1 MCDFHNFGLIPRS
14 EEKCP
19 KMLILAFELI
29 AQNHP
34 KNIFWHFQVRPK
46 IMKIIHIVYIYIPS
60 PYPLQQELELLQEE
74 GCKAFFE
81 DGGRGLQETHRA
93 AITAKLSL
101 LRGIFLNPPHTPP
114 TASQGRPTSNKYYNS
129 NKTVYAESIYI
140 LIYLI
145 LAKFTCILF

>member
-1 MCDFHNFGLIPRS
+1 
-14 EEKCP
+14 
-19 KMLILAFELI
+19 
-29 AQNHP
+29 
-34 KNIFWHFQVRPK
+34 
-46 IMKIIHIVYIYIPS
+46 MKIIHIVYIYIPS
-60 PYPLQQELELLQEE
+60 PYPLQQELELLQEV

-81 DGGRGLQETHRA
+81 DGGCGLQETHRA

-140 LIYLI
+140 HTYLSNFGQI
-145 LAKFTCILF
+145 HLHPVLKQMYDFHIHTDIFINPSYL